1 MTERTLSTQA
11 KTFLSNLQDGAW
23 QPPIG
28 LKNLGIRP
36 DLWLKE
42 FDYGYTRYEWPNTGD
57 RDISENRAFG
67 GWVAGFSDHIVSITM
82 ASALAEG
89 EWFTTMELQTRIL
102 RPVGHGLITI
112 EGRLVSRDRTTGLVE
127 AEWKDTNGRLLAK
140 ITAAKAIRTRDEL
153 GQPAISK

>member
-1 MTERTLSTQA
+1 MTKRTLSPQA
-11 KTFLSNLQDGAW
+11 RTFLSNLQDGTW
-23 QPPIG
+23 QPPLG

-42 FDYGYTRYEWPNTGD
+42 FDYGYSRYEWPNTGD

-102 RPVGHGLITI
+102 RPVGHGLIPI
-112 EGRLVSRDRTTGLVE
+112 
-127 AEWKDTNGRLLAK
+127 ANGRLLAR

-153 GQPAISK
+153 GQPALPK

>member
-1 MTERTLSTQA
+1 
-11 KTFLSNLQDGAW
+11 
-23 QPPIG
+23 
-28 LKNLGIRP
+28 
-36 DLWLKE
+36 E

-112 EGRLVSRDRTTGLVE
+112 EGRLVSRGRTTGLVE